1 MFKNM
6 ICRTDDLDNMELQGG
21 KYDAGESEKSLE
33 RFYSGEGRI
42 GQTNNPRPLFL
53 P

>member
-42 GQTNNPRPLFL
+42 G
-53 P
+53 